1 MDKLHLEIV
10 TPEGLVFSG
19 DVASVV
25 LPGSDG
31 EFGVLPRHA
40 ALISLLQA
48 GVIDI
53 TGLENKRDVVAINW
67 GYAEVDEHKVTVLAD
82 GAVYLHGSDDSELA
96 INLTKAKELI
106 SAASSETTAFAATI
120 AKLDDMAR
128 SRR

>member
-10 TPEGLVFSG
+10 TPEGLVFSRK
-19 DVASVV
+19 VASVV

-31 EFGVLPRHA
+31 EFGVLPGHA
-40 ALISLLQA
+40 SLVSLLQA

-53 TGLENKRDVVAINW
+53 AVENSKRDVVAINW
-67 GYAEVDEHKVTVLAD
+67 GYAEVDEQKVTVLAD

-96 INLTKAKELI
+96 MNLTKAKELI
-106 SAASSETTAFAATI
+106 AAASSETTAFAATI
-120 AKLDDMAR
+120 AKLDDMAK